1 MYYFIYKNEKH
12 TFNPRNLLIDDWDE
26 ENGVPIIGTQ
36 TLQEVLGMT
45 DEEADAA
52 HLEGLRNQFIR
63 PERNRLLAECD
74 WTLGLDSPLSD
85 EKKEEWKIYRQSL
98 RDMTLHSDPQNAD
111 WPVKPS

>member
-1 MYYFIYKNEKH
+1 M
-12 TFNPRNLLIDDWDE
+12 IDNWDE

-63 PERNRLLAECD
+63 PERDELLSKSD
-74 WTLGLDSPLSD
+74 WTQCADSPLSD
-85 EKKEEWKIYRQSL
+85 EKKEEWKIYRQAL
-98 RDMTLHSDPQNAD
+98 RDMTSQSDPQNAT
-111 WPVKPS
+111 WPVKP